1 MSRVL
6 GMGGSVTCPSHGSFE
21 GRYFFP
27 DFFSDFF
34 FRRPFFISR
43 PMLDFPCPAGRAG
56 GSLYRAPT
64 AAPLLAGCSG
74 CFGPFRAKTAI
85 LGQNGTFDVENDRR
99 DLASARTRFSFQP
112 TLFVLPPLPPTH
124 RENRSKRR
132 LYSAPRFRPTL
143 TLLLPRFLGTFK
155 RVSEIAAP

>member
-1 MSRVL
+1 MGRSR
-6 GMGGSVTCPSHGSFE
+6 GGI
-21 GRYFFP
+21 FFP
-27 DFFSDFF
+27 IFFPISFF
-34 FRRPFFISR
+34 VDHFFISR
-43 PMLDFPCPAGRAG
+43 PMLDFLCPAGRAG

-99 DLASARTRFSFQP
+99 DLASARKRFSFQP
-112 TLFVLPPLPPTH
+112 TLFVLLPLPPTH

-132 LYSAPRFRPTL
+132 LYSAPRL
-143 TLLLPRFLGTFK
+143 QTLLPGRKKLKISMISFGHFQTRFRKSKHLTVPK
-155 RVSEIAAP
+155 QA